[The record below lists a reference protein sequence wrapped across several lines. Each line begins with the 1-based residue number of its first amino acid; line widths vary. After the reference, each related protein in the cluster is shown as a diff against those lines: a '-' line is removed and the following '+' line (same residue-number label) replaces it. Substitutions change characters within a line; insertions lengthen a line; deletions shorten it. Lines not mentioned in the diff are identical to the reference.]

1 MLYNTLFEILI
12 QVKYTF
18 IDLHQINIEIMDDEN
33 AIRMLSELYKQYS
46 KHYIAVDCSIFGY
59 EDGELKL
66 LLYPRGFEPAQ
77 GKWSLMGGFVQEN
90 ESVEEAAGRVLLQ
103 TTGLKDIFLEQGK
116 AFSKPDRDPGA
127 RVISMTFVALIRIDI
142 HDKDLVRESGA
153 HWWPVTKLPALI
165 FDHEE
170 IVKNS
175 LELLQQEASIDL
187 IGKDLLPEM
196 FTLMQLRSLYE
207 AIFQKS
213 FDPGNFR
220 KKVLSVGILERL
232 NLKNTKESKKGA
244 YYYRFNT
251 GETGTRNER
260 IVKFL

>member
-1 MLYNTLFEILI
+1 MCR
-12 QVKYTF
+12 
-18 IDLHQINIEIMDDEN
+18 INYKKMEGEN
-33 AIRMLSELYKQYS
+33 AILMLSELYKQYP
-46 KHYIAVDCSIFGY
+46 KHYVAVDCSIFGY

-66 LLYPRGFEPAQ
+66 LLYPRGFEPSY

-90 ESVEEAAGRVLLQ
+90 ESMEEAARRVLLQ
-103 TTGLKDIFLEQGK
+103 TTGLKDIFLEQGR

-170 IVKNS
+170 IVANGLK
-175 LELLQQEASIDL
+175 LLQQEASIDL
-187 IGKDLLPEM
+187 IGKELLPEM
-196 FTLMQLRSLYE
+196 FTLIQLRSLYE
-207 AIFQKS
+207 AIFQKT

-244 YYYRFNT
+244 FYYQFKSGDT
-251 GETGTRNER
+251 GLRSER
-260 IVKFL
+260 IVKFP

>member
-1 MLYNTLFEILI
+1 MESEHSIIVQNEI
-12 QVKYTF
+12 
-18 IDLHQINIEIMDDEN
+18 
-33 AIRMLSELYKQYS
+33 YKQHP

-59 EDGELKL
+59 EEGELKL
-66 LLYPRGFEPAQ
+66 LLYPRGFEPSL

-90 ESVEEAAGRVLLQ
+90 ESMEEAARRVLLQ
-103 TTGLKDIFLEQGK
+103 TTGLKDIFLEQGS

-153 HWWPVTKLPALI
+153 HWWPVTKLPALV

-170 IVKNS
+170 IVANALS
-175 LELLQQEASIDL
+175 LLQQKASIDL
-187 IGKDLLPEM
+187 IGNELLPEM
-196 FTLMQLRSLYE
+196 FTLMQLRNLYD

-220 KKVLSVGILERL
+220 KKVLSEGILNRL
-232 NLKNTKESKKGA
+232 NIKNTNESKKGA
-244 YYYRFNT
+244 FYYQFKT
-251 GETGTRNER
+251 GETGSKSER
-260 IVKFL
+260 IIKLT